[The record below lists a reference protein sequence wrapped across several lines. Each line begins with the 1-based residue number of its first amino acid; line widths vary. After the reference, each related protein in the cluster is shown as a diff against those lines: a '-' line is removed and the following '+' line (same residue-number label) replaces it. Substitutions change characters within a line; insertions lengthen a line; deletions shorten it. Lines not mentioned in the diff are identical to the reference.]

1 MEWKS
6 QYFLWLVWLIGGV
19 WVTTCTLGITILF
32 ILGWTNGDALLLL
45 FDSKGEKVI
54 EMMMVVVGSICAT
67 VGGTELVKSGALAW
81 LEIIGKVSI

>member
-1 MEWKS
+1 M
-6 QYFLWLVWLIGGV
+6 WLIGGV

-81 LEIIGKVSI
+81 LEIIGKTSG